1 MYRAHV
7 DLHTSENK
15 FLHGRHGC
23 VWPAVTDL
31 YNTELSS
38 VRFRSTIE
46 RSSRVW
52 PAEFDLLNTVNSGSW
67 TCAHSSRLHCW
78 ERDILTHR
86 PTSVF
91 NALQMYSQHT
101 CPAAS
106 LKSSVALNSFHYA
119 ICHLESKINRWWND
133 GEEKKITIDAKKVL
147 CRHLV
152 TACGK

>member
-1 MYRAHV
+1 MKIYSCLLNFRRGVIVFGLKPLTQDLIVGCYSGIKSLYINMYRAHV

-67 TCAHSSRLHCW
+67 TCAHSSRLHCREETSW
-78 ERDILTHR
+78 HTGLLQSLMPFRCIHSTH
-86 PTSVF
+86 
-91 NALQMYSQHT
+91 ALQLH
-101 CPAAS
+101 
-106 LKSSVALNSFHYA
+106 
-119 ICHLESKINRWWND
+119 
-133 GEEKKITIDAKKVL
+133 
-147 CRHLV
+147 
-152 TACGK
+152 